1 METTFDEILDKIKE
15 EYEIDNEI
23 ILSIKEK
30 LSKEFYFRLKD
41 FKNLDNKK
49 WEKFGLPD
57 NLFNLIEDKFK
68 KEKEKKN
75 EKLNE
80 KLLYLR

>member
-49 WEKFGLPD
+49 WEKFG
-57 NLFNLIEDKFK
+57 FI
-68 KEKEKKN
+68 
-75 EKLNE
+75 
-80 KLLYLR
+80 